1 LGTVNEL
8 PMRIQILSAILLL
21 ALTLAAHLSGCT
33 RSHDS
38 LSDTDTD
45 PLRGDRIG
53 YYEIPYQG
61 VVYVLGSIQSLDKLR
76 DGKPPQTT
84 AGGFSAQ
91 GQTVLFETNDAG
103 LTQRLMAE
111 YEKRHGLSTR

>member
-1 LGTVNEL
+1 
-8 PMRIQILSAILLL
+8 MRIQHLLAILLFAL
-21 ALTLAAHLSGCT
+21 ALAAHLTGCT

-45 PLRGDRIG
+45 PLHGDRIG
-53 YYEIPYQG
+53 YYEVPYQG

-84 AGGFSAQ
+84 AGGFSSQ
-91 GQTVLFETNDAG
+91 GQSVLFETNNAG
-103 LTQRLMAE
+103 ITQRLMAE
-111 YEKRHGLSTR
+111 YEKRHGLSSR